1 MDHADIAVFVP
12 VFPHFGETLEES
24 LTEVIC
30 KDGTISVSRCFLIK
44 FHVIQLLLGDTE
56 ENETPIP
63 VPFTVEEFATAVY
76 SWYMI
81 STSVP
86 FETVFDG
93 KDLDVLIGD
102 FDGDEISF
110 SVETMIRVFD
120 ALEYREGLDVM
131 TTAIASMISKVFPCG
146 SEELDAVLGIE
157 EE

>member
-1 MDHADIAVFVP
+1 MNLGDIAGFVSN
-12 VFPHFGETLEES
+12 FPHLGETVEES
-24 LTEVIC
+24 LKEVIC
-30 KDGTISVSRCFLIK
+30 KNGTASLSLWLLDK
-44 FHVIQLLLGDTE
+44 FHVIQLLRGDTE
-56 ENETPIP
+56 EDETPII

-93 KDLDVLIGD
+93 KNLDVLIGD
-102 FDGDEISF
+102 FNTDEISF